1 MYATASYVQL
11 IHSIVTF
18 PITNAYIR
26 NKNLYIRKQSNA
38 VIGFTLCTA
47 LSFNLAQVLAD
58 IAALELALVSPI
70 GIPVGTVQRTVFAH
84 TLAARLATTDSL

>member
-1 MYATASYVQL
+1 MYTTF
-11 IHSIVTF
+11 SIDIF
-18 PITNAYIR
+18 PSTRRSYIR
-26 NKNLYIRKQSNA
+26 NENLYIRKQANA
-38 VIGFTLCTA
+38 FVVFIPCTA

-84 TLAARLATTDSL
+84 TLAARLTTTDSL